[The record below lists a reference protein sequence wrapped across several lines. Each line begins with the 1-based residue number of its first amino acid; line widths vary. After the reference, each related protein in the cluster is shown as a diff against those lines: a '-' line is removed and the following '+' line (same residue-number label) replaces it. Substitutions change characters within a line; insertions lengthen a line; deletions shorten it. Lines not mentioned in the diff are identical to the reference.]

1 MHGVLTREPVGA
13 LVIGLLTCLLPRDLV
28 LGRIA
33 ADDRWA
39 GVSLAVKGLAIV
51 FVPLAAISVA
61 AGSFSPF
68 LYFRF

>member
-1 MHGVLTREPVGA
+1 MP
-13 LVIGLLTCLLPRDLV
+13 LVAR
-28 LGRIA
+28 
-33 ADDRWA
+33 
-39 GVSLAVKGLAIV
+39 LAVVA